1 MFFFVVMKS
10 FNIYLLLLLLTTT
23 APLFAQ
29 EVDTIP
35 IETKGMEIK
44 LKRSPLPTRSGSL
57 IFKPIQIAPIT
68 INEKVNYWKTTTTI
82 GIDVNQGAFS
92 KNWKAGGVNSM
103 ALGGMINYRAAYAK
117 ESYSYTSDLRLEY
130 GKIKNKEQ
138 LPKKTKDRLFWDH
151 KAGLQLSK
159 SWFFFGSVTLETQFD
174 QGYAYYRDGSD
185 ENREKQQLISKF
197 FSPGYLT
204 ESIGFEYKPVAYF
217 STRLGTGTAKQT
229 FVTNMDDLIAAEL
242 GRNEKSTKAEYFGV
256 PKDKNFRN
264 ELAFQITSTF
274 GEKQIFKNVFLYA
287 RYNMFIPYDRPLV
300 HVDHRLDVTL
310 KSKINR
316 FMNVQINGVGI
327 FDKDSDNEVQA
338 SQNLSMGVAFSLP
351 R

>member
-1 MFFFVVMKS
+1 MFFFVLMKS
-10 FNIYLLLLLLTTT
+10 FNIYLLLLLL
-23 APLFAQ
+23 APSASLLAQ

-35 IETKGMEIK
+35 IETKGLEIK
-44 LKRSPLPTRSGSL
+44 LKRSPLPTRIGSL
-57 IFKPIQIAPIT
+57 VYKPIQIAPIT
-68 INEKVNYWKTTTTI
+68 IDEKVNYWKTTTAI

-92 KNWKAGGVNSM
+92 RNWKAGGVNSM
-103 ALGGMINYRAAYAK
+103 AIGGMINYRAAYAK
-117 ESYSYTSDLRLEY
+117 DSYSYTSDLRLEY

-174 QGYAYYRDGSD
+174 RGYNYYRDKD
-185 ENREKQQLISKF
+185 NIERDQLISKF
-197 FSPGYLT
+197 FSPAYLT

-229 FVTNMDDLIAAEL
+229 FVTDMDDLIAAEL
-242 GRNEKSTKAEYFGV
+242 DRNENSTKADYFGV

-264 ELAFQITSTF
+264 ELAFQVTSTF

-310 KSKINR
+310 KSKINK

-338 SQNLSMGVAFSLP
+338 SQNLSLGVGFTFP

>member
-1 MFFFVVMKS
+1 MFFFVPMKS
-10 FNIYLLLLLLTTT
+10 FNICLLLLLLTTS
-23 APLFAQ
+23 ASLFAQ

-35 IETKGMEIK
+35 IDTRGLEIK

-57 IFKPIQIAPIT
+57 VFKPVQIAPIT
-68 INEKVNYWKTTTTI
+68 INEKVNYWKTTTAI
-82 GIDVNQGAFS
+82 GIDLNQGAFS
-92 KNWKAGGVNSM
+92 KNWRAGGVNSM
-103 ALGGMINYRAAYAK
+103 ALGGMINYRAAYARD
-117 ESYSYTSDLRLEY
+117 SYSYTSDLRLEY

-174 QGYAYYRDGSD
+174 RGYAYYRDK
-185 ENREKQQLISKF
+185 ENIERDQLISKF
-197 FSPGYLT
+197 FSPAYLT

-229 FVTNMDDLIAAEL
+229 FVTDMDALIDADTS
-242 GRNEKSTKAEYFGV
+242 RNGKVTKNDFYGV
-256 PKDKNFRN
+256 PTDKNFRN

-274 GEKQIFKNVFLYA
+274 GEKQISKNLFLYA

-300 HVDHRLDVTL
+300 HIDHRLDVTL
-310 KSKINR
+310 KAKVNR

-338 SQNLSMGVAFSLP
+338 SQNLSLGIGFSLP

>member
-1 MFFFVVMKS
+1 MFFFVLMKS
-10 FNIYLLLLLLTTT
+10 FNICLLLFLLTTS
-23 APLFAQ
+23 ASLFAQ

-35 IETKGMEIK
+35 IDTKGLEIK

-57 IFKPIQIAPIT
+57 VFKPVQIAPIT
-68 INEKVNYWKTTTTI
+68 INEKVNYWKTNTAI
-82 GIDVNQGAFS
+82 GIDLNQGAFS

-103 ALGGMINYRAAYAK
+103 ALGGMINYRASYAK
-117 ESYSYTSDLRLEY
+117 DSYSYTSDLRLEY

-174 QGYAYYRDGSD
+174 RGYAYYRDK
-185 ENREKQQLISKF
+185 ENIERDQLISKF
-197 FSPGYLT
+197 FSPAYLT

-229 FVTNMDDLIAAEL
+229 FVTDMDALIAADTA
-242 GRNEKSTKAEYFGV
+242 RNHKVTKNEFYGV
-256 PKDKNFRN
+256 PTDKNFRN

-274 GEKQIFKNVFLYA
+274 GEKQIAKNLFLYA

-310 KSKINR
+310 KAKVNR

-338 SQNLSMGVAFSLP
+338 SQNLSMGIAFSLP

>member
-1 MFFFVVMKS
+1 MFFFVLMKS
-10 FNIYLLLLLLTTT
+10 FNICLLLLLLTTS
-23 APLFAQ
+23 ASLFAQ

-35 IETKGMEIK
+35 IETKGLEIK

-57 IFKPIQIAPIT
+57 VFKPVQIAPIT
-68 INEKVNYWKTTTTI
+68 ISEKVNYWKTNTAI
-82 GIDVNQGAFS
+82 GIDLNQGAFS

-174 QGYAYYRDGSD
+174 RGYAYYRDK
-185 ENREKQQLISKF
+185 ENIERDQLISKF
-197 FSPGYLT
+197 FSPAYLT

-229 FVTNMDDLIAAEL
+229 FVNDMEALMRADSI
-242 GRNEKSTKAEYFGV
+242 RNNKYTKAEFYGI

-274 GEKQIFKNVFLYA
+274 GEKQIAKNLFLYA

-310 KSKINR
+310 KAKVNR
-316 FMNVQINGVGI
+316 FMNVQLNGVGI

>member
-1 MFFFVVMKS
+1 MKS
-10 FNIYLLLLLLTTT
+10 FNICLLLLLLTTS
-23 APLFAQ
+23 ASLLAQ

-35 IETKGMEIK
+35 IDTKGMEIK

-57 IFKPIQIAPIT
+57 IFKPVQIAPIT
-68 INEKVNYWKTTTTI
+68 INEKVNYWKTTTAI
-82 GIDVNQGAFS
+82 GIDLNQGAFS

-117 ESYSYTSDLRLEY
+117 DSYSYTSDLRLEY

-174 QGYAYYRDGSD
+174 RGYVYYRDG
-185 ENREKQQLISKF
+185 ENKERDQLISKF
-197 FSPGYLT
+197 FSPAYLT

-229 FVTNMDDLIAAEL
+229 FVTDMDALIHADTS
-242 GRNEKSTKAEYFGV
+242 RNHKVTKNEFYGV
-256 PKDKNFRN
+256 PTDKNFRN

-274 GEKQIFKNVFLYA
+274 GEKQIAKNLFLYA

-310 KSKINR
+310 KAKINR
-316 FMNVQINGVGI
+316 FMNVQLNGVGI

-338 SQNLSMGVAFSLP
+338 SQNLSMGIAFSLP

>member
-1 MFFFVVMKS
+1 MKS
-10 FNIYLLLLLLTTT
+10 FNIYLLLLLLATSTS
-23 APLFAQ
+23 LFSQ

-35 IETKGMEIK
+35 IDTKGLEIK
-44 LKRSPLPTRSGSL
+44 LKRSPLPTRMGSL
-57 IFKPIQIAPIT
+57 TFKSVQIAPVT
-68 INEKVNYWKTTTTI
+68 INEKVNYWKTNTSI
-82 GIDVNQGAFS
+82 GIDLNQGAFS
-92 KNWKAGGVNSM
+92 KNWKAGGVNSI

-174 QGYAYYRDGSD
+174 RGYVYYRQDNIERD
-185 ENREKQQLISKF
+185 QLISKF

-229 FVTNMDDLIAAEL
+229 FVTDMDALIEADSVRNQKVT
-242 GRNEKSTKAEYFGV
+242 RNEFYGV
-256 PKDKNFRN
+256 PTDKNFRN

-274 GEKQIFKNVFLYA
+274 GEKQIAKNLFLYA

-310 KSKINR
+310 KAKINR
-316 FMNVQINGVGI
+316 FMNVQLNGVGI

-338 SQNLSMGVAFSLP
+338 SQNLSMGIAFSLP